1 MQRDEGFM
9 REAVFRKLVDEVRQ
23 YPYCWIKIVGLGEP
37 GMHPQVDLFL
47 DYLQGTGIKVDF
59 TTNGTLL
66 ERFSPER
73 ICGWPIDV
81 LAISIDG
88 FDADS
93 YRRLRPGGDYDNLRK
108 LVAAFSKHKRALGL
122 QRPIVRVRHV
132 IMPGSKPEE
141 LEAYRLDWTPLCDQ
155 VTFNTYEARR
165 VSKVPSQPNRCPD
178 QLFFEANVRWDGR
191 VPLCAHQFLVAEQ
204 EWLGDLERSS
214 LQEIWASPRLAEV
227 RTAHRLREFDRVEF
241 CKSCSYAQNCVR
253 TRSNRRR
260 YNMTKSLVVNA
271 VNRLVNI
278 I

>member
-1 MQRDEGFM
+1 
-9 REAVFRKLVDEVRQ
+9 
-23 YPYCWIKIVGLGEP
+23 
-37 GMHPQVDLFL
+37 
-47 DYLQGTGIKVDF
+47 
-59 TTNGTLL
+59 
-66 ERFSPER
+66 
-73 ICGWPIDV
+73 
-81 LAISIDG
+81 ISIDG

-108 LVAAFSKHKRALGL
+108 LVMALSKHKRALGL

-155 VTFNTYEARR
+155 VTFNTFEARR
-165 VSKVPSQPNRCPD
+165 VSKITSHPNRCPD

-214 LQEIWASPRLAEV
+214 LREIWASPRLEEV
-227 RTAHRLREFDRVEF
+227 RTAHRQRQFDRVEF

-260 YNMTKSLVVNA
+260 YNITKNFVVNT